1 MKLRENDW
9 SDIKRLVL
17 ICAHGV
23 HKGGI
28 YLHNDG
34 DAGWHIRDYQRGQTG
49 VFVAQLR
56 AGIEAAALDPDAML
70 MVSGGPTLHAA
81 GPRSEALS
89 YVELAFARG
98 FWGAIDVASR
108 TVTEEAALCSHLNY
122 LNALC
127 RFAECCDGRWPESV
141 QVISWAEKAERI
153 DLHRAA
159 CRYPAERHSF
169 TGIGSFCDRP
179 EAIRNERLTLK
190 LYQDDLCGNG
200 PELLKKRERRNPHR
214 IPWRH
219 RYAYLDPAIAEL
231 YNHVGAEVIGTQM
244 PWEFES
250 DQ

>member
-1 MKLRENDW
+1 MFRVATDFAAIEVCIRDFRFQVTASGFRGIEAGRRIRPNHFCGEAIPDKTELDVPPHKVPFCGVSIVRRDIMKLRENDW

-141 QVISWAEKAERI
+141 QVISLSLI
-153 DLHRAA
+153 H
-159 CRYPAERHSF
+159 
-169 TGIGSFCDRP
+169 I
-179 EAIRNERLTLK
+179 
-190 LYQDDLCGNG
+190 
-200 PELLKKRERRNPHR
+200 
-214 IPWRH
+214 
-219 RYAYLDPAIAEL
+219 
-231 YNHVGAEVIGTQM
+231 
-244 PWEFES
+244 
-250 DQ
+250 